1 MKRIVSFLIGVII
14 CLQGSLLLSAPLAKN
29 GILDLSEAEL
39 NKGELVKLDGEWEFY
54 WNKLYTPETFRT
66 SGVEPAPLYFAI
78 PACWN
83 EGYLIDG
90 QELDGVGYATFR
102 LRIRGLSENKLAAF
116 QVPLM
121 NTSYRL
127 WANGNLISTNGVV
140 GASKVEVIPQYLPKT
155 VVTDVADNEIELVL
169 QISNFH
175 HYNGGIW
182 QSIKIGYVDDV
193 LNDSR
198 MKTAFDLFTI
208 GAILIMALYHFGL
221 YALRRKEVS
230 PLFFGLFCLV
240 VAFRISIIGSGIF
253 AELFPGFSWELMI
266 KLNYFTLFFGLAY
279 YCAFIQSLYPLEFS
293 RKVLNFIV
301 VITVGYVLFTV
312 LTPATVF
319 PAYLTYYQLLM
330 VASSVYT
337 MYALVLAIIRGRE
350 GAGGILGG
358 CAIIIITLVN
368 DILYNQEIIYT
379 GEFVGI
385 GLLCMIFFQSYVLSS
400 KFSKAFDMVEELSI
414 HLDHLVKERTAA
426 IKDLLDNTG
435 QGFFSFTEDFTI
447 QEYTS
452 KATVDFFG
460 KPIES
465 INALDLMFPGSQKEM
480 KEIFNIVFDQN
491 GNLDLVEEILP
502 AEMKQDGST
511 FQIDYHWIEARE
523 NSPGRIMIVMTD
535 ITIERKLELKLKAD
549 ETRNQ
554 MIVKI
559 AVDRSGFV
567 DFINEVNRCLEC
579 VEELLDESD
588 SDFKANELFRYYHT
602 IKGGMASYFFEDVAN
617 KAHKIENLL
626 DSIRTTGSAPTD
638 DILQTIKTE
647 TSTLKEMLESSL
659 KELDDIIP
667 KQLIKAGIQSYYTVS
682 EQKMTALEQALDSQV
697 RQDPVLADVVRSLR
711 RQPIRNIMKKLASD
725 AENLTV
731 KLGKKVKI
739 QLEGE
744 ETEIVHDTFKSIF
757 ASLIHLVRNCVD
769 HGIEDP
775 DTRAS
780 LDKPEEGNL
789 LIKTKADKEQLMI
802 QISDDGA
809 GIDPEKVKN
818 KALEKG
824 LIDKTKISEMSRDDI
839 VKLIFHPGFST
850 NEVVTDLSGRGVG
863 MDAVAK
869 EVLESGGS
877 INIQTDPGNGT
888 QFLIKVPLNPESIKL
903 ATGAV

>member
-127 WANGNLISTNGVV
+127 WANGSLISTNGVV

-535 ITIERKLELKLKAD
+535 ITVERKLELKLKAD

-626 DSIRTTGSAPTD
+626 DSIRTTGSTPTD

>member
-54 WNKLYTPETFRT
+54 WNKLYTPETFRA
-66 SGVEPAPLYFAI
+66 SGIEPAPLYFAI

-127 WANGNLISTNGVV
+127 WANGSLISTNGVV

-293 RKVLNFIV
+293 RKVLNFIM
-301 VITVGYVLFTV
+301 VITVGYVLFTL

-330 VASSVYT
+330 LASSVYT

-725 AENLTV
+725 A
-731 KLGKKVKI
+731 
-739 QLEGE
+739 
-744 ETEIVHDTFKSIF
+744 
-757 ASLIHLVRNCVD
+757 
-769 HGIEDP
+769 
-775 DTRAS
+775 
-780 LDKPEEGNL
+780 
-789 LIKTKADKEQLMI
+789 
-802 QISDDGA
+802 
-809 GIDPEKVKN
+809 
-818 KALEKG
+818 
-824 LIDKTKISEMSRDDI
+824 
-839 VKLIFHPGFST
+839 
-850 NEVVTDLSGRGVG
+850 
-863 MDAVAK
+863 
-869 EVLESGGS
+869 
-877 INIQTDPGNGT
+877 
-888 QFLIKVPLNPESIKL
+888 
-903 ATGAV
+903 